1 MLMPSYVLKVKE
13 PDTDKP
19 APKRKK
25 RRERVQE
32 ATQISTLQVCIFLK
46 KKNLNTLKFELPLY
60 SLANCDCSFQQKIVA
75 NMKRF
80 LLVVTLL
87 VVLVAVSYYGY
98 KGLLWLSDWMNE
110 VEERKQRRHPRIWS
124 ARVLH
129 YTPILNLSPLHLFSS
144 RPRN

>member
-46 KKNLNTLKFELPLY
+46 KKSLNTLKFELPLY
-60 SLANCDCSFQQKIVA
+60 SLANCLFISTENCRQHEAISAGRHPSGGFSCGII
-75 NMKRF
+75 
-80 LLVVTLL
+80 
-87 VVLVAVSYYGY
+87 
-98 KGLLWLSDWMNE
+98 LWL
-110 VEERKQRRHPRIWS
+110 QG
-124 ARVLH
+124 
-129 YTPILNLSPLHLFSS
+129 SPLAIRLDE
-144 RPRN
+144 